1 MSEEKKK
8 PEDENSGDGNATQ
21 DAAADNFMN
30 SINMAFNLGVSA
42 NQATG
47 QSKSVV
53 EIANDLGE
61 QIYQNFVQS
70 YGGEINESFLK
81 ANTEYFLQIALMGY
95 IIPSV
100 CAFDNEFKDR
110 LFALVYERAKQT
122 RQKAAEGAPPAGGSR
137 IIT

>member
-1 MSEEKKK
+1 MSEEDTK
-8 PEDENSGDGNATQ
+8 PQEETTPEGAIEDQ
-21 DAAADNFMN
+21 FMN

-42 NQATG
+42 HQASG

-53 EIANDLGE
+53 EIAAELGD
-61 QIYQNFVQS
+61 QIYQNFAQA

-95 IIPSV
+95 IIPGV
-100 CAFDNEFKDR
+100 CAFDNDFKER
-110 LFALVYERAKQT
+110 LFDLVYTRARQNQERQSGG
-122 RQKAAEGAPPAGGSR
+122 GAPEGGSR

>member
-1 MSEEKKK
+1 MSEEDTK
-8 PEDENSGDGNATQ
+8 PQEETAPEE
-21 DAAADNFMN
+21 AMEDNFMN

-42 NQATG
+42 HQASG

-53 EIANDLGE
+53 EVATELGN
-61 QIYQNFVQS
+61 QIYQNFAQA

-95 IIPSV
+95 IIPGV
-100 CAFDNEFKDR
+100 CAFDNDLKQR
-110 LFALVYERAKQT
+110 LFDLVYTRAKQNQQ
-122 RQKAAEGAPPAGGSR
+122 RQSGEGAPDGGSR

>member
-1 MSEEKKK
+1 MAEEEK
-8 PEDENSGDGNATQ
+8 NSNQQ
-21 DAAADNFMN
+21 DATGQSAEDNFMN

-53 EIANDLGE
+53 EIAEDLGK
-61 QIYQNFVQS
+61 QIYQNFVQA
-70 YGGEINESFLK
+70 YGGEINETFLK
-81 ANTEYFLQIALMGY
+81 ANTEYFLQISLMGY

-100 CAFDNEFKDR
+100 CAFDNDFKER
-110 LFALVYERAKQT
+110 LFELIYRRAKQN
-122 RQKAAEGAPPAGGSR
+122 QGKAGGDAEPAGGSR

>member
-1 MSEEKKK
+1 MAEEEK
-8 PEDENSGDGNATQ
+8 NSNQQ
-21 DAAADNFMN
+21 DATGQSAEDNFMN

-53 EIANDLGE
+53 EIAEDLGK
-61 QIYQNFVQS
+61 QIYQNFVQA

-81 ANTEYFLQIALMGY
+81 ANTEYFLQISLMGY

-100 CAFDNEFKDR
+100 CAFDNDFKER
-110 LFALVYERAKQT
+110 LFELIYRRAKQN
-122 RQKAAEGAPPAGGSR
+122 QGKAGGDTEPAGGSR

>member
-1 MSEEKKK
+1 MSEEDTK
-8 PEDENSGDGNATQ
+8 PQEETNTEEAV
-21 DAAADNFMN
+21 ADNFMN

-42 NQATG
+42 HQASG

-53 EIANDLGE
+53 EIATELGN
-61 QIYQNFVQS
+61 QIYQNFAQA

-95 IIPSV
+95 IIPGV
-100 CAFDNEFKDR
+100 CAFDNDFKER
-110 LFALVYERAKQT
+110 LFDLIYTRARENQQ
-122 RQKAAEGAPPAGGSR
+122 RQAGGGAPEGGSR

>member
-1 MSEEKKK
+1 MAEEEK
-8 PEDENSGDGNATQ
+8 NSNQQ
-21 DAAADNFMN
+21 DATGQSAEDNFMN

-53 EIANDLGE
+53 EIAEDLGK
-61 QIYQNFVQS
+61 QIYQNFAQA

-81 ANTEYFLQIALMGY
+81 ANTEYFLQISLMGY

-100 CAFDNEFKDR
+100 CAFDNDFKER
-110 LFALVYERAKQT
+110 LFELIYRRAKQN
-122 RQKAAEGAPPAGGSR
+122 QGKAGGDAEPAGGSR